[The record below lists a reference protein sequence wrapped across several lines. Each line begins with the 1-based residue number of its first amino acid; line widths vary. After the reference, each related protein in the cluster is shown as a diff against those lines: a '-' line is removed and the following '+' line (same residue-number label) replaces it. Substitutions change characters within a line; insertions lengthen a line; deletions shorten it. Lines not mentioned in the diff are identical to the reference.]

1 MTFASPSAYR
11 GLLMRV
17 RMKKIDKLFVKS
29 YIGPFV
35 LTTAIVVFIFLMRF
49 LMIYFNDF
57 LGKNLEGVVFA
68 KLFFYF
74 TLMTLPMSLPLA
86 TLLATLM
93 CFGNLGERSE
103 LTAMKSAGIPLTR
116 LIMPTF
122 ILSAFVALFS
132 IIYNNYVNP
141 WANLK
146 GWSLL
151 YDVKTTKPALNIQE
165 GIFYNQINGFRI
177 KVEEKMPD
185 GQTLKN
191 VIVYDHNGGSGN
203 KNVTIAD
210 SGRMFTINH
219 ESQLVFELYNGVNY
233 SEGTSYNNGTQL
245 TRYSFRKNRMVFP
258 LTSFGMKRT
267 SENDFMYH
275 EFMKSIPELN
285 LKIDSLNRVI
295 DEKQKQQ
302 AITFKRL
309 EIYSFPE
316 IMGDTAKKVAIKG
329 GKWADS
335 LLAVAEKNTSPHEV
349 KATARTKVESQ
360 KSQIVG
366 DMSYLVSVEKSV
378 WAADLERWNKVTT
391 AVSCLA
397 MFLIGAALGSIIKR
411 GGFGMP
417 VLVSIAFFILYYLM
431 QQLGNKYAKEGLI
444 PSVAGA
450 WFPFTVLIFIGV
462 LLMRRARN
470 F

>member
-1 MTFASPSAYR
+1 
-11 GLLMRV
+11 
-17 RMKKIDKLFVKS
+17 MKKIDKLFVKS

-57 LGKNLEGVVFA
+57 IGKNLDGFVFA

-74 TLMTLPMSLPLA
+74 TLMTVPMSLPLA

-116 LIMPTF
+116 LVLPTF
-122 ILSAFVALFS
+122 LLSACVSVFS
-132 IIYNNYVNP
+132 LVYNNNVNP

-151 YDVKTTKPALNIQE
+151 YDVKVTKPALNIQE
-165 GIFYNQINGFRI
+165 GIFYNQINGYRI

-185 GQTLKN
+185 GKTLKN
-191 VIVYDHNGGSGN
+191 VLVYDHNGGNGN
-203 KNVTIAD
+203 KNVTLAD
-210 SGRMFTINH
+210 SGRMYTINM

-233 SEGTSYNNGTQL
+233 SEGTNYNNGTQL
-245 TRYSFRKNRMVFP
+245 TRYAFRKNKMVFP
-258 LTSFGMKRT
+258 LSSFGMKRT
-267 SENDFMYH
+267 DENDFTYH
-275 EFMKSIPELN
+275 EYMKSIPELN
-285 LKIDSLNRVI
+285 LKIDSLNRVVE
-295 DEKQKQQ
+295 EKMEQQ
-302 AITFKRL
+302 AVAYKRL
-309 EIYSFPE
+309 ELYSFPD
-316 IMGDTAKKVAIKG
+316 IGADTTKKAVIRG

-335 LLAVAEKNTSPHEV
+335 LLAAAEKVNAVQEFNSS
-349 KATARTKVESQ
+349 ARAKVESQ
-360 KSQIVG
+360 KSQLVG
-366 DMSYLVSVEKSV
+366 DMSYLLSVEKSI
-378 WAADLERWNKVTT
+378 WAADLERWNKATT
-391 AVSCLA
+391 AFSCLA

-417 VLVSIAFFILYYLM
+417 VLISIAFFILYYLIG
-431 QQLGNKYAKEGLI
+431 QLGNKYAKEGLI
-444 PSVAGA
+444 PAIVGA
-450 WFPFTVLIFIGV
+450 WFPFTVLFLIGL

>member
-1 MTFASPSAYR
+1 
-11 GLLMRV
+11 
-17 RMKKIDKLFVKS
+17 MKKIDKLFVKS

-57 LGKNLEGVVFA
+57 IGKGLDGVVFT

-74 TLMTLPMSLPLA
+74 TLMMLPMSLPLA

-122 ILSAFVALFS
+122 ILSAFVSVFS

-151 YDVKTTKPALNIQE
+151 YDVKSTKPALNIQE
-165 GIFYNQINGFRI
+165 GIFYNQISNYRI

-185 GQTLKN
+185 GETLKN
-191 VIVYDHNGGSGN
+191 IIVYDHNGGSGN

-210 SGRMFTINH
+210 SGRMYTINM

-233 SEGTSYNNGTQL
+233 SEGANYNNSTQL
-245 TRYSFRKNRMVFP
+245 TRYTFGKNRMVFA
-258 LTSFGMKRT
+258 LKGFGMNRT
-267 SENDFMYH
+267 NEEDFTYH
-275 EFMKSIPELN
+275 EYMKNIPELN
-285 LKIDSLNRVI
+285 QKIDSLNRVVE
-295 DEKQKQQ
+295 DKMKEQ
-302 AITFKRL
+302 ALSYKRL
-309 EIYSFPE
+309 EIYSFPDLFA
-316 IMGDTAKKVAIKG
+316 DTTKKVAITG

-335 LLAVAEKNTSPHEV
+335 LLAVAEKNTAAQELNS
-349 KATARTKVESQ
+349 AARSKIESQ
-360 KSQIVG
+360 KSQVTG
-366 DMSYLVSVEKSV
+366 DLSYLVSMGKSI
-378 WAADLERWNKVTT
+378 WAADLERWNKVST
-391 AVSCLA
+391 AFSCLA

-431 QQLGNKYAKEGLI
+431 QQMGNKYAKEGLI
-444 PSVAGA
+444 PSIVGA
-450 WFPFTVLIFIGV
+450 WIPFTILFLIGV

>member
-1 MTFASPSAYR
+1 
-11 GLLMRV
+11 
-17 RMKKIDKLFVKS
+17 MKKIDKLFVKS

-57 LGKNLEGVVFA
+57 LGKNLDGVVFT

-103 LTAMKSAGIPLTR
+103 LSAMKSAGIPLTR
-116 LIMPTF
+116 MIFPTF
-122 ILSAFVALFS
+122 ILSVFVSVFS
-132 IIYNNYVNP
+132 ILYNNYVNP

-165 GIFYNQINGFRI
+165 GIFYNQIPGYRI

-191 VIVYDHNGGSGN
+191 VIVYDHNGGNGN

-210 SGRMFTINH
+210 SGRMYTINM

-233 SEGTSYNNGTQL
+233 SEGTNYNNSTQL
-245 TRYSFRKNRMVFP
+245 TRYSFRENKLVFP
-258 LTSFGMKRT
+258 LKGFGMNRT
-267 SENDFMYH
+267 DENDFTYH
-275 EFMKSIPELN
+275 EYMKSIPELN
-285 LKIDSLNRVI
+285 QKIDSLNRVVE
-295 DEKQKQQ
+295 EKRKEQ
-302 AITFKRL
+302 AVSYKRL
-309 EIYSFPE
+309 EIYSFQD
-316 IMGDTAKKVAIKG
+316 ISKDTTQKAVITG

-335 LLAVAEKNTSPHEV
+335 LLAAVEKNTSPQELNSS
-349 KATARTKVESQ
+349 ARSKVESQ
-360 KSQIVG
+360 KSQAVG
-366 DMSYLVSVEKSV
+366 DMGYLQSVEKSI
-378 WAADLERWNKVTT
+378 WAADLERWNKATT

-417 VLVSIAFFILYYLM
+417 VLISIAFFILYYLM

-444 PSVAGA
+444 PSIAGA
-450 WFPFTVLIFIGV
+450 WMPFTVLFLIGV

>member
-1 MTFASPSAYR
+1 
-11 GLLMRV
+11 
-17 RMKKIDKLFVKS
+17 MKKIDKLFVKS

-57 LGKNLEGVVFA
+57 IGKNLDGVVFT

-103 LTAMKSAGIPLTR
+103 LPAMQSAGIPLTR
-116 LIMPTF
+116 LILPTF
-122 ILSAFVALFS
+122 ILSAFVSVFS
-132 IIYNNYVNP
+132 LLYNNYVNP

-165 GIFYNQINGFRI
+165 GIFYNQISGYRI
-177 KVEEKMPD
+177 KVEKKMPD

-191 VIVYDHNGGSGN
+191 VIVYDHNGGNGN

-210 SGRMFTINH
+210 SGRMFTINF

-233 SEGTSYNNGTQL
+233 SEGASYNNSTQL
-245 TRYSFRKNRMVFP
+245 TRYAFRKNTMVFP
-258 LTSFGMKRT
+258 LGSFRMSRT
-267 SENDFMYH
+267 NENDFMYH

-285 LKIDSLNRVI
+285 QKIDSLNLVL
-295 DEKQKQQ
+295 DEKLQQQ
-302 AITFKRL
+302 AVTYKRL
-309 EIYSFPE
+309 EIYSFPD
-316 IMGDTAKKVAIKG
+316 ISGDTAKKIAIKG

-335 LLAVAEKNTSPHEV
+335 LLAAAEKHNTAQELNSS
-349 KATARTKVESQ
+349 ARTKVESQ

-366 DMSYLVSVEKSV
+366 DMSYLVSVEKSI
-378 WAADLERWNKVTT
+378 WAADLERWNKATT
-391 AVSCLA
+391 AFSCLA

-417 VLVSIAFFILYYLM
+417 VLISIGFFILYYLM
-431 QQLGNKYAKEGLI
+431 GQMGNKYAKEGLI
-444 PSVAGA
+444 PAIVGA
-450 WFPFTVLIFIGV
+450 WIPFTILFLIGI

>member
-1 MTFASPSAYR
+1 
-11 GLLMRV
+11 
-17 RMKKIDKLFVKS
+17 MKKIDKLFVKS

-57 LGKNLEGVVFA
+57 IGKNLDGVIFT

-122 ILSAFVALFS
+122 ILSAFVSVFS

-165 GIFYNQINGFRI
+165 GIFYNQISGYRI

-185 GQTLKN
+185 GQSLRN
-191 VIVYDHNGGSGN
+191 VIVYDHNGGNGN

-210 SGRMFTINH
+210 SGRMYTINM

-233 SEGTSYNNGTQL
+233 SEGTNYNNSTQL
-245 TRYSFRKNRMVFP
+245 TRYSFGKNRMVFP
-258 LTSFGMKRT
+258 LGSFRMNRT
-267 SENDFMYH
+267 DENDFTYH
-275 EFMKSIPELN
+275 EYMKSIPELN
-285 LKIDSLNRVI
+285 QKIDSLNRVV
-295 DEKQKQQ
+295 DEKLKEQ
-302 AITFKRL
+302 AVAYKRL
-309 EIYSFPE
+309 EMYSFPE
-316 IMGDTAKKVAIKG
+316 ITGDTAKKTAIAG

-335 LLAVAEKNTSPHEV
+335 LLAAVEKNTAAQELNS
-349 KATARTKVESQ
+349 AARSKVESQ
-360 KSQIVG
+360 KSQVAG
-366 DMSYLVSVEKSV
+366 DMSYMVSVGKSI

-391 AVSCLA
+391 AFSCLA

-431 QQLGNKYAKEGLI
+431 QQMGNKYAKEGLI
-444 PSVAGA
+444 PSVVGA
-450 WFPFTVLIFIGV
+450 WLPFTVLFLIGV

>member
-1 MTFASPSAYR
+1 
-11 GLLMRV
+11 
-17 RMKKIDKLFVKS
+17 MKKIDKLFVKS

-57 LGKNLEGVVFA
+57 IGKNLDGIVFA

-93 CFGNLGERSE
+93 CFGNMGERSE

-122 ILSAFVALFS
+122 VLSAFVAVFS
-132 IIYNNYVNP
+132 LIYNNYVNP

-165 GIFYNQINGFRI
+165 GIFYNQINGYRI
-177 KVEEKMPD
+177 KVEKKMPD

-191 VIVYDHNGGSGN
+191 VIVYDHNGGNGN
-203 KNVTIAD
+203 KNVTLAD
-210 SGRMFTINH
+210 SGRMYTVNM

-233 SEGTSYNNGTQL
+233 TEGTNYNNATQL
-245 TRYSFRKNRMVFP
+245 TEYAFRKNKLVFP
-258 LTSFGMKRT
+258 LGSFGMKRT
-267 SENDFMYH
+267 DENDFTYH
-275 EFMKSIPELN
+275 EYMKSIPELN
-285 LKIDSLNRVI
+285 AKIDSLNKVV
-295 DEKQKQQ
+295 DEKMGQQ
-302 AITFKRL
+302 ATSFKRMEL
-309 EIYSFPE
+309 YSFPE
-316 IMGDTAKKVAIKG
+316 ISTDTAQKITIKS

-335 LLAVAEKNTSPHEV
+335 LLAYVEKNTTTQELYSS
-349 KATARTKVESQ
+349 ARTKVESQ
-360 KSQIVG
+360 KSQLVG
-366 DMSYLVSVEKSV
+366 DMSYLLSVERSV
-378 WAADLERWNKVTT
+378 WAADLERWNKATT
-391 AVSCLA
+391 AFSCLA

-444 PSVAGA
+444 PSIVGA
-450 WFPFTVLIFIGV
+450 WFPFTVLFLIGV

>member
-1 MTFASPSAYR
+1 
-11 GLLMRV
+11 
-17 RMKKIDKLFVKS
+17 MKKIDKLFVKS

-57 LGKNLEGVVFA
+57 LGKNLDYVVFA

-116 LIMPTF
+116 LILPTF
-122 ILSAFVALFS
+122 VLSAFVSVFS
-132 IIYNNYVNP
+132 LLYNNYVNP

-165 GIFYNQINGFRI
+165 GIFYNQINGYRI

-185 GQTLKN
+185 GQSLKN
-191 VIVYDHNGGSGN
+191 VIVYDHNGGNGN
-203 KNVTIAD
+203 KNVTLAD
-210 SGRMFTINH
+210 SGRMFTINF

-233 SEGTSYNNGTQL
+233 SEGTGYNNSTQL
-245 TRYSFRKNRMVFP
+245 TRYSFKKNTMVFP
-258 LTSFGMKRT
+258 LGSFRMNRT
-267 SENDFMYH
+267 NENDFMYH
-275 EFMKSIPELN
+275 EFMKSIPELTM
-285 LKIDSLNRVI
+285 KIDSLDKVVT
-295 DEKQKQQ
+295 EKKQQ
-302 AITFKRL
+302 QAVTFKRL
-309 EIYSFPE
+309 ELYSFPE
-316 IMGDTAKKVAIKG
+316 ISGDTSRKIAITG

-335 LLAVAEKNTSPHEV
+335 LLAATEKINSIQEITSS
-349 KATARTKVESQ
+349 ARTKVESQ

-366 DMSYLVSVEKSV
+366 DMSYLQSVERAI
-378 WAADLERWNKVTT
+378 WAADLERWN
-391 AVSCLA
+391 
-397 MFLIGAALGSIIKR
+397 
-411 GGFGMP
+411 
-417 VLVSIAFFILYYLM
+417 
-431 QQLGNKYAKEGLI
+431 
-444 PSVAGA
+444 
-450 WFPFTVLIFIGV
+450 
-462 LLMRRARN
+462 
-470 F
+470 

>member
-1 MTFASPSAYR
+1 
-11 GLLMRV
+11 
-17 RMKKIDKLFVKS
+17 MKKIDKLFVKS

-35 LTTAIVVFIFLMRF
+35 LTTTIVVFIFLMRF

-57 LGKNLEGVVFA
+57 LGKNLDGVIFT

-116 LIMPTF
+116 LILPTF
-122 ILSAFVALFS
+122 ILSAFVSVFS
-132 IIYNNYVNP
+132 LLYNNYVNP

-151 YDVKTTKPALNIQE
+151 YDVKTAKPALNIQE
-165 GIFYNQINGFRI
+165 GIFYNQITGYRI
-177 KVEEKMPD
+177 KVEKKMPD

-191 VIVYDHNGGSGN
+191 VIVYDHNGGNGN
-203 KNVTIAD
+203 KNVTVAD
-210 SGRMFTINH
+210 SGRMFTINF

-233 SEGTSYNNGTQL
+233 SEGANYNNSTQL
-245 TRYSFRKNRMVFP
+245 TRYAFTKNTMIFSLGSFIM
-258 LTSFGMKRT
+258 SRT
-267 SENDFMYH
+267 NENDFMYH

-285 LKIDSLNRVI
+285 QKIDSLNQVV
-295 DEKQKQQ
+295 DEKLKQQ
-302 AITFKRL
+302 AVTYKRL
-309 EIYSFPE
+309 EIYSFPD
-316 IMGDTAKKVAIKG
+316 ISGDTTKKITIKG

-335 LLAVAEKNTSPHEV
+335 LLAAAEKHNTAQELNSS
-349 KATARTKVESQ
+349 ARTKVESQ
-360 KSQIVG
+360 KSQIAG
-366 DMSYLVSVEKSV
+366 DISYLVSVEKSI
-378 WAADLERWNKVTT
+378 WAADLERWNKATT
-391 AVSCLA
+391 AFSCLA

-417 VLVSIAFFILYYLM
+417 VLISIGFFILYYLM
-431 QQLGNKYAKEGLI
+431 GQLGNKYAKEGLI
-444 PSVAGA
+444 PAIVGA
-450 WFPFTVLIFIGV
+450 WIPFTILFLIGI